1 MNLPAEKGAKALRS
15 LIISGLEYQRS
26 GMNEDAFT
34 YNFSS
39 MERFFVSFLVGLGG
53 PKGEKRK
60 AKRTSSH
67 GILRTPDRDV
77 ARNVR
82 IADLQTFGWRET
94 LECSRYGRVQAQ
106 GFVDHTIQV
115 VGILEILII
124 DVLRGANVPSY
135 LLTQFENVL
144 RIAGKFIEY
153 VG

>member
-1 MNLPAEKGAKALRS
+1 MRLRIIFRLWNVSLSAFFFFFWSVWEDRKEKK
-15 LIISGLEYQRS
+15 
-26 GMNEDAFT
+26 
-34 YNFSS
+34 
-39 MERFFVSFLVGLGG
+39 
-53 PKGEKRK
+53 K
-60 AKRTSSH
+60 KRTSSH

-82 IADLQTFGWRET
+82 IADLKTFGWRQT

-124 DVLRGANVPSY
+124 DVLRGADEPSY
-135 LLTQFENVL
+135 LLTQFRNVL
-144 RIAGKFIEY
+144 GIAGKFIEY